1 MPPIEP
7 LLVVSILLFTAILAG
22 KLSGRSGIP
31 ALLLFLV
38 IGMVAGSEGPGG
50 IAFDDSQVASAIG
63 SLALALILFSGGLD
77 TRWNS
82 VRPVLL
88 PGVMLATFGT
98 MITALVAGLAAAWIF
113 DLPLA
118 LGLLVGSIISST
130 DAAAVFSVLRFKG
143 VNLRGS
149 LRPLLE
155 LESASNDP
163 MAVFLTIG
171 FTTLITTPDS
181 SVAELTLFLA
191 LQIVIGT
198 VFGIALGWG
207 AVWLINF
214 IRLEYEGLYPVL
226 TLTIALVVF
235 SLTTYVGG
243 SGFLAVYLAGVT
255 ISRKRLVHKRSLTR
269 FHDGVGWL
277 MQITMFLLLGLLVF
291 PSRLIEVIVPGL
303 ALAGALMLVA
313 RPVAVWL
320 CLRGRLW
327 STRERSFVSWVGLRG
342 AVPIILG
349 TFPLAAGVERA
360 PLIFDVVFFVV
371 LLSVALQGT
380 TIAPVAKWLGL
391 QAGQEEGDFVD
402 REEIV
407 GGGAT
412 GRALHEIRV
421 PGDSWVVGRQ
431 VVELDLPH
439 GVWLVLLTRDHEV
452 LVPQGPTRLEVGDT
466 VTVLANRD
474 ELRRVQAILM
484 SETLGR

>member
-7 LLVVSILLFTAILAG
+7 LLVVSVLLFSAILAG

-38 IGMVAGSEGPGG
+38 IGMLAGSEGPGG
-50 IAFDDSQVASAIG
+50 IAFNDSEIASAIG
-63 SLALALILFSGGLD
+63 SLALALILFAGGLD
-77 TRWNS
+77 TKWSS
-82 VRPVLL
+82 VRPVLI
-88 PGVMLATFGT
+88 PGLTLATVGT
-98 MITALVAGLAAAWIF
+98 IITALIAGVAAALIF

-143 VNLRGS
+143 VNLRGG

-155 LESASNDP
+155 LESGSNDP

-171 FTTLITTPDS
+171 FTTLVTTPDA
-181 SVAELTLFLA
+181 SVAELVLFLGM
-191 LQIVIGT
+191 QIVVGT
-198 VFGIALGWG
+198 VFGIALGMG
-207 AVWLINF
+207 AAWLINF

-226 TLTIALVVF
+226 TLTIALLVF
-235 SLTTYVGG
+235 SLTSYAGG
-243 SGFLAVYLAGVT
+243 SGFLAVYLAGIT
-255 ISRKRLVHKRSLTR
+255 LSRKRLVHKRSLTR

-291 PSRLIEVIVPGL
+291 PSQVVRVIVPGVML
-303 ALAGALMLVA
+303 SAALMLVA

-320 CLRGRLW
+320 CLRGKTW
-327 STRERSFVSWVGLRG
+327 STRERSLVSWVGLRG

-360 PLIFDVVFFVV
+360 NLIFNVVFFVV

-391 QAGQEEGDFVD
+391 QAGQEGDFVD
-402 REEIV
+402 REKIV
-407 GGGAT
+407 GGGST
-412 GRALHEIRV
+412 GRALHEISI
-421 PGDSWVVGRQ
+421 PNTSWVVRRQ
-431 VVELDLPH
+431 VVELDLPP
-439 GVWLVLLTRDHEV
+439 GVWLVLLTRADEV
-452 LVPQGPTRLEVGDT
+452 LVPQGPTRFQEGDT
-466 VTVLANRD
+466 ITVLANRD
-474 ELRRVQAILM
+474 ELRRVQAILE
-484 SETLGR
+484 SERLGR